1 MMEKIAELPRSI
13 RDLFGTLM
21 SFIRRSHDDST
32 AKGQVALR
40 IARYNLVLMDG
51 EGQVVWTREWEVCDS
66 FEFGPHYGLLVF
78 CNYTNHSQQEVEVAE
93 YEIEL
98 VNEEGDVV
106 KRFGDGFGD
115 AISVA
120 PGQSRVF
127 SGRWQL

>member
-1 MMEKIAELPRSI
+1 MMEKLAELPRSI
-13 RDLFGTLM
+13 RGRLDTLM
-21 SFIRRSHDDST
+21 NFIRRSRDDST
-32 AKGQVALR
+32 AKAQAALK
-40 IARYNLVLMDG
+40 ITRYNLVLMDDD
-51 EGQVVWTREWEVCDS
+51 GQVVWTREWEVCDS
-66 FEFGPHYGLLVF
+66 FELAPHYGLWVF

-98 VNEEGDVV
+98 VSEEGDVV

-115 AISVA
+115 AIAVA